1 MVSTSWW
8 LASELDGRA
17 DMAQVLTHRHRQR
30 WQWLAPPSPEDGTT
44 FQAYLLNVTLL
55 ILASVGLLAG
65 LAAAI
70 LWLLNIVPTA
80 AVGVVMGFGVQPLWG
95 LAYWLGRR
103 GQPRLAGFVP
113 VLVLLA
119 IGIDGFIGPGRTT
132 LIGLAVAVLV
142 ADLLLGFRSAMA
154 IALLCTGAYGI
165 VGWLQ
170 YEAELPLSVLPQMIQ
185 WADVTALALGL
196 VVIALLSRMATGHLR
211 EVLQRYLSQLR
222 HQAAELKVVGDEKS
236 RLRQELET
244 RTREYGRLAETLQ
257 RLSVTLIP
265 VTDEILIL
273 PFAGDVDEERMELTA
288 VNLLDGV
295 ATRQA
300 RVVIVDLTGVAQFE
314 AAAVG
319 GLVEL
324 AQSVHLIGC
333 ELLLVGMPRWVA
345 DVLADQESLLS
356 EIVILGDLQDGVA
369 CALAKLGQRIVAV
382 EPLVESRRLG
392 VGLGLETRSVS

>member
-1 MVSTSWW
+1 MSTSWL

-17 DMAQVLTHRHRQR
+17 DMTQVLTHRHRQR
-30 WQWLAPPSPEDGTT
+30 RQWLAPPSPEDGTT
-44 FQAYLLNVTLL
+44 FQAYLLNLTLL
-55 ILASVGLLAG
+55 ILAGAGLLAG
-65 LAAAI
+65 LVAAI
-70 LWLLNIVPTA
+70 LWVLNIVPA
-80 AVGVVMGFGVQPLWG
+80 AAIGVVTGFGVQPLWG
-95 LAYWLGRR
+95 VAYWLGRR
-103 GQPRLAGFVP
+103 GQLRLAGFVP

-132 LIGLAVAVLV
+132 LIGLAVGVLV

-154 IALLCTGAYGI
+154 LALLCTGAYGI

-170 YEAELPLSVLPQMIQ
+170 HEGELPMSVLPPMIR
-185 WADVTALALGL
+185 WTDVAALALGL

-222 HQAAELKVVGDEKS
+222 HQAEELEVVIDEKS
-236 RLRQELET
+236 RLMQELET
-244 RTREYGRLAETLQ
+244 RAREHGRLAETLQ

-273 PFAGDVDEERMELTA
+273 PLAGDVDEERMDLTA
-288 VNLLDGV
+288 INLLDGV

-300 RVVIVDLTGVAQFE
+300 QVVIVDLTGVAQFD

-345 DVLADQESLLS
+345 DVLADQEALLS
-356 EIVILGDLQDGVA
+356 GIVILGDLQDGVA

-382 EPLVESRRLG
+382 EPMAESRRLG